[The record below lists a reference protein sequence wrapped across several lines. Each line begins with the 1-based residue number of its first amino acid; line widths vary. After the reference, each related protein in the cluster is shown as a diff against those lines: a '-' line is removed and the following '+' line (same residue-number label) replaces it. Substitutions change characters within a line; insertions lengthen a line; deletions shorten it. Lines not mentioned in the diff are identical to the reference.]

1 MLEFILNTNLFSASP
16 LQPSPITRIARRCA
30 APLLALM
37 GLALISL
44 PAQAQYGSSTSY
56 GSGNPNINAAPIN
69 RPAFTPPPAPSFT
82 PPAIS
87 QQPSFTPP
95 AFTAPSQ
102 SSFNTQPSFTGSGF
116 SGQNFSAP
124 SLSTPSFSTPSFT
137 ASGSTAPRFDE
148 EVEIFA
154 FSSPDNRLSH
164 TTSQSLKLAPDES
177 LRATQCPTVVHN
189 PEGHPVLGCYHVVRE
204 VRQPAPIAY
213 TTYYRVIRP
222 IIYVHYP
229 VTLYPVSYARP
240 CCRPVRR
247 CCR

>member
-1 MLEFILNTNLFSASP
+1 MLEFTLNTDLFSASR
-16 LQPSPITRIARRCA
+16 LQSSPITRIARRCA

-56 GSGNPNINAAPIN
+56 GSGSPNINAAPIN

-87 QQPSFTPP
+87 SQPSFTAP
-95 AFTAPSQ
+95 AFTTPSQ
-102 SSFNTQPSFTGSGF
+102 PSFNTQQSFTGSGF
-116 SGQNFSAP
+116 SGQTFSAP
-124 SLSTPSFSTPSFT
+124 NFSTPSFT
-137 ASGSTAPRFDE
+137 APGSTAPNFDE

-154 FSSPDNRLSH
+154 FSSPDDRLSPR
-164 TTSQSLKLAPDES
+164 TSQSLNLAPDES
-177 LRATQCPTVVHN
+177 LRATQCPTAVHN

-204 VRQPAPIAY
+204 IRQPAPIAY
-213 TTYYRVIRP
+213 TTYYRIIRP